1 MFGRRRGQRFEWL
14 QHFISNATPSV
25 RVRIFGVS
33 AVLILANLLSWIW
46 ALAAFGDR
54 PVLLGTSVLAYSLG
68 LRHALDADHI
78 AAIDN
83 VTRKLMQNGHRPVAV
98 GLFFALGHSTVVVLA
113 SIAVAL
119 TAHTLADRFASLR
132 SVGDVIGT
140 SVSALF
146 LFGIGFANLLVSGS
160 VYTALQKVS
169 HGHVVADQ
177 DVDTLL
183 EQRGVLARLFRPLFM
198 LASQSWHLY
207 PIGFLF
213 ALGFDTASEIG
224 LFGLSAQSSSEIS
237 GWSVL
242 VFPTLFA
249 AGMTAIDTADG
260 ILMLGAYG
268 WAYTNPVRKLYYN
281 LTITSISAL
290 VALVIGGIETLG
302 LLADHFEFTGPF
314 WNVVSDLNSNFGLLG
329 YAIIALFVASWVVS
343 TIVYHIGGY
352 ERRTLSI
359 LLIGTLVTLTTSFF
373 SSYAADISTPG
384 TRRLH
389 RSSLGPAPP
398 LTMVVAPS
406 MRVGMSAIP

>member
-1 MFGRRRGQRFEWL
+1 MFGRRRAQRVEWL
-14 QHFISNATPSV
+14 RHFLRNASASV

-33 AVLILANLLSWIW
+33 AVLILANLLSWMW
-46 ALAAFGDR
+46 ALVAFGDR
-54 PVLLGTSVLAYSLG
+54 PILLGTSVLAYSLG

-119 TAHTLADRFASLR
+119 TAHTLADQFASLR
-132 SVGDVIGT
+132 AVGDMIGT
-140 SVSALF
+140 SASALF
-146 LFGIGFANLLVSGS
+146 LFGIGFANLLVSGT
-160 VYTALQKVS
+160 VYTAFQKIS

-177 DVDTLL
+177 DVDALL

-213 ALGFDTASEIG
+213 ALGFDTASEIS

-242 VFPTLFA
+242 VFPALFA

-268 WAYTNPVRKLYYN
+268 WAYTNPVRKLFYN

-314 WNVVSDLNSNFGLLG
+314 WNFVSDLNSNFGLLG

-343 TIVYHIGGY
+343 IIVYHIGGY
-352 ERRTLSI
+352 ERPTLSI
-359 LLIGTLVTLTTSFF
+359 LLIGTLVTLTASFF
-373 SSYAADISTPG
+373 PSYSADISTPWNS
-384 TRRLH
+384 TP
-389 RSSLGPAPP
+389 SAIKPGPALPVTWLERP
-398 LTMVVAPS
+398 LC
-406 MRVGMSAIP
+406 G